1 MKGEIKVVSRAEL
14 AYLVHHYEAITRD
27 EANKSYLEGFEKAL
41 SILGIKIE
49 RDERTGHGGFSARYI
64 STGLCESLF
73 MLKYWLEEL
82 ERFYKG
88 VRLRSESELNE
99 LMSYRQ
105 MKCYTTEKT
114 INFEEWIHLL
124 KTSISA
130 GKDCEYQIH
139 KFIEDTENVDGNG
152 KGAVHA

>member
-1 MKGEIKVVSRAEL
+1 MKGEIKVVRRAEL

-41 SILGIKIE
+41 SILGIAIE

-99 LMSYRQ
+99 LMAYRQ

-114 INFEEWIHLL
+114 INFEERIHLL

-139 KFIEDTENVDGNG
+139 KFIEDTENVDENG
-152 KGAVHA
+152 KEAVHA